1 MKHEKAGHRE
11 AMELIIGALMASW
24 CSDPKHPTP
33 DEMRAVFAEVVEID
47 RACGSPSASSSA
59 C

>member
-1 MKHEKAGHRE
+1 MKREKAGHRE

-24 CSDPKHPTP
+24 CRDPKHPTP
-33 DEMRAVFAEVVEID
+33 DEMRAVSAELAAID
-47 RACGSPSASSSA
+47 TDRGSPPASSSA